1 MQKVVDRTFDQYQA
15 YWAKQVFTGRG
26 VTPMTIADEPLVIST
41 VISNKNAI
49 AFVAVENVTDEVKVL
64 TVL

>member
-1 MQKVVDRTFDQYQA
+1 M
-15 YWAKQVFTGRG
+15 FTGRG